1 MIEALIKQLDAY
13 GFHWLAQ
20 HGLIFYL
27 LWGLVQVALLLALV
41 MICVAVYTWMERK
54 ISGRIQDR
62 MGPTRV
68 GGRFGWLQPMADG
81 VKLLCKEDIVP
92 GAADGL
98 LFRVAPYLSFCA
110 AFVPFLA
117 LPFAP
122 GWVVQPLNTAAFF
135 ILAIGGLEVFGVVL
149 AGYASGSKW
158 SLYGAMREAAQV
170 VSFEIPLGMCVV
182 VPVLMAGTM
191 DLTEIARQQ
200 AGWFIHWNLINP
212 FALVTFF
219 IFMVC
224 ATAGA
229 NRAPFDLPEAE
240 SELVA
245 GFLTEY
251 TGFRWSMFFMA
262 EYAAMLL
269 LALFG
274 AILFCGGWNGPVPV
288 ATLLGLTPEH
298 GVVAGFLGN
307 LLGLCNFIVKGYLGV
322 TFMIWLRWTLPRL
335 RVDQVMT
342 TCLKYC
348 VPLAS
353 IMLVGTMVSMFVVRG
368 GFSRHDEAVRTPV
381 KQNQRAESGLHF
393 SVPPASSQKGVL

>member
-1 MIEALIKQLDAY
+1 MNVAQQLIKILDDC
-13 GFHWLAQ
+13 GLHWLAQ
-20 HGLIFYL
+20 QHWLTYL
-27 LWGLVQVALLLALV
+27 VVGLVQVALILALV
-41 MICVAVYTWMERK
+41 MTCVAVYTWMERK

-68 GGRFGWLQPMADG
+68 GGRFGWLQPAADG
-81 VKLLCKEDIVP
+81 LKLLCKEDLVP
-92 GAADGL
+92 AAADGL
-98 LFRVAPYLSFCA
+98 LFRAAPYLSFCA
-110 AFVPFLA
+110 AFIPFLA

-122 GWVVQPLNTAAFF
+122 GWVVQPLDTAAFF
-135 ILAIGGLEVFGVVL
+135 IIAIGGLEVFGVIL

-191 DLTEIARQQ
+191 NLTEIAQQQ
-200 AGWFIHWNLINP
+200 AGWCTNWNLVNP
-212 FALVTFF
+212 FALATFF
-219 IFMVC
+219 IYMVC
-224 ATAGA
+224 ATAGT

-245 GFLTEY
+245 GFMTEY
-251 TGFRWSMFFMA
+251 SGFRWAMFFMG
-262 EYAAMLL
+262 EYCAMFLMALL
-269 LALFG
+269 G

-298 GVVAGFLGN
+298 GWIAGFIGNFLGMCNLVAKGFLG
-307 LLGLCNFIVKGYLGV
+307 VV
-322 TFMIWLRWTLPRL
+322 FMMWLRWTLPRL
-335 RVDQVMT
+335 RIDQVMT

-353 IMLVGTMVSMFVVRG
+353 IMLVGTMVSMFVLRG
-368 GFSRHDEAVRTPV
+368 GFSRPSKPEETPV
-381 KQNQRAESGLHF
+381 KQSQRTENDGKLKT
-393 SVPPASSQKGVL
+393 SQSQAGVS